1 MKYIMLIVNIIRLPG
16 KKTIWT
22 HDNKSI
28 TYDMN
33 NAKDR
38 DRYEPV
44 MKKDSKTGEVYFTNK
59 KGDITYRT
67 KARTIDSTKMAE
79 TTDAMSLVSPIRHP
93 MELLYADY
101 ANHMKSM
108 ANNARIEKIKTGKLQ
123 YNPNAAKIYA
133 KEVADLNV
141 KLDNAMK
148 NSVKERTA
156 TRLATAAINKK
167 KELNPD
173 LRGED
178 LRKVS
183 QREMVKQRQIVGAIP
198 RKDRAINI
206 TDREWEAIQAGAIS
220 DKKLTDILNN
230 SDPDVLRERAMPKS
244 SKLLNSAQISR
255 IKAMR
260 NSNFTITQ
268 IAEKMNVSPA
278 TISKYL
284 KGEK

>member
-1 MKYIMLIVNIIRLPG
+1 MKYTMRIVNTIKLPG

-22 HDNKSI
+22 HNNESI

-33 NAKDR
+33 SKEDR
-38 DRYEPV
+38 DKYEPV
-44 MKKDSKTGEVYFTNK
+44 MKKDNKTGEVYFTNK
-59 KGDITYRT
+59 KGDIRYRT

-79 TTDAMSLVSPIRHP
+79 TNDAMSLVSPIKHP

-108 ANNARIEKIKTGKLQ
+108 ANKARIEKINTGKLQ

-133 KEVADLNV
+133 KEVSELNV

-148 NSVKERTA
+148 NSIKERTA
-156 TRLATAAINKK
+156 TRLATVAINKK

-173 LRGED
+173 LKGED

-198 RKDRAINI
+198 RRERAINI

-220 DKKLTDILNN
+220 DKKLMDILNN

-244 SKLLNSAQISR
+244 NKPLNNAQINR

-284 KGEK
+284 KGE